1 MSYFCIS
8 WFSLFKY
15 RDASLQ
21 LPGLLQPF
29 VLLHLFPLQI
39 WLLLLYGQLG
49 LLLLSLK
56 LSGRFISYNCLFYVS
71 LFFFLSFFFGHTHY
85 CCKKIFI
92 WASEVSRLEKKGCFR
107 MKMCVDLSVLI
118 SITSQVVTYV
128 VTRPGRELLFTVVS
142 QDEKYKAKVWILFTR
157 FFFFLFSRVIVS
169 ILFTKRTDMN
179 AAWIHQI
186 YHTQKNFLNYIS
198 FELRCYSHMRGT
210 WISLR
215 ARTLVVSYFDA
226 QT

>member
-92 WASEVSRLEKKGCFR
+92 WASEVSRLEKKGRFR
-107 MKMCVDLSVLI
+107 MKMCVSV
-118 SITSQVVTYV
+118 SSHFHY
-128 VTRPGRELLFTVVS
+128 FTGGYLCCN
-142 QDEKYKAKVWILFTR
+142 KTW
-157 FFFFLFSRVIVS
+157 
-169 ILFTKRTDMN
+169 KRTPVYCCLPG
-179 AAWIHQI
+179 WEIQ
-186 YHTQKNFLNYIS
+186 S
-198 FELRCYSHMRGT
+198 
-210 WISLR
+210 
-215 ARTLVVSYFDA
+215 
-226 QT
+226 